1 MTLSATL
8 LLHPFAV
15 LAPATCAGALAVL
28 VNCSWPL
35 QRDRRVILVLQSAGA
50 LLFGLHYLLLGA
62 PTAAAMNAA
71 GMIQGVSAVLLANRR
86 LRAGVFAATIVAGL
100 ATTIATFAGITS
112 VLAQSGAL
120 LSAAGRLQRAP
131 QAIRWCF
138 LASEAFW
145 VSHNLLVGSA
155 WGLTSDTLAVTTL
168 LIGLWRGR
176 DRAPAVL
183 GARAG

>member
-1 MTLSATL
+1 MSFSAML
-8 LLHPFAV
+8 LLHH
-15 LAPATCAGALAVL
+15 LAALPPANYAGALAVM

-35 QRDRRVILVLQSAGA
+35 QRDRRVILALQATGS

-62 PTAAAMNAA
+62 PTAAAMCAA
-71 GMIQGVSAVLLANRR
+71 GVIQGVSAATLAGRR
-86 LRAGVFAATIVAGL
+86 LKLSIFAATIVAGL
-100 ATTIATFAGITS
+100 ATTVATFAGVTS

-120 LSAAGRLQRAP
+120 LSAAGRLQRTP

-155 WGLTSDTLAVTTL
+155 WGLTSDTLAVSTL
-168 LIGLWRGR
+168 LVGLWRGR
-176 DRAPAVL
+176 CQPARRL
-183 GARAG
+183 AIAQ